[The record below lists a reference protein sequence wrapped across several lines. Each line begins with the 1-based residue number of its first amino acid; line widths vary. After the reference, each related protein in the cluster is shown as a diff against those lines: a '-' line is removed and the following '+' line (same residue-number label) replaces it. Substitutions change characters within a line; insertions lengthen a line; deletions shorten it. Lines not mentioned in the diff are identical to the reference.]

1 MDEATDPSSP
11 RFDWRRVRRSVGALT
26 LAVVLMVVGGASSA
40 ANALPTVRVGVLK
53 FGTVNW
59 QLDVMQHHG
68 FDAAAGVRVEVTP
81 LASTNAVAVALQ
93 GGAVDVIVSDW
104 IWVSRQRAD
113 GRNYSFSP
121 YSLAVGSLLV
131 QPDAGI
137 VALPDLAG
145 RRLGVAGGPVDKSW
159 LLVRAYA
166 RSQGGDDPEDQ
177 AELAFGAPPLI
188 NRLMLAGD
196 LDAAINYWHYSA
208 RLKTAGMQE
217 LISVQEILPALG
229 IETAVPLLGW
239 VFDQKWASAHQ
250 PALTAFLTAARAAS
264 RQLDQSNAEWERIR
278 SLTKAEDDATLVAL
292 RDAYRVGIPQRFGEA
307 ERSAATDLFEV
318 LAEQGGETLV
328 GSSRSLSPGT
338 FWADFEIE
346 AWR

>member
-1 MDEATDPSSP
+1 MDEAPNPSSQKLV
-11 RFDWRRVRRSVGALT
+11 WRRVRGSVGSLT
-26 LAVVLMVVGGASSA
+26 LAVVLMFAVCA
-40 ANALPTVRVGVLK
+40 APADETLPTVRVGVLK

-93 GGAVDVIVSDW
+93 GGAVDIIVSDW
-104 IWVSRQRAD
+104 IWVSRQRAE

-159 LLVRAYA
+159 LLVRAYV
-166 RSQGGDDPEDQ
+166 RSQGGDDPADQ

-196 LDAAINYWHYSA
+196 LDAAINFWHFSA
-208 RLKTAGMQE
+208 RLTTAGMQE

-239 VFDQKWASAHQ
+239 VFDQDWATEHQ
-250 PALTAFLTAARAAS
+250 PALTAFLTAARAAA
-264 RQLDQSNAEWERIR
+264 RQLDQSDAEWERIR
-278 SLTKAEDDATLVAL
+278 PLTKAEDDATLVAL
-292 RDAYRVGIPQRFGEA
+292 RDAYRAGIPQRFGGA
-307 ERSAATDLFEV
+307 ERTAAGDLFEV
-318 LAEQGGETLV
+318 LAKEGGETLV